1 VSGLDAPTW
10 VLQGIAIA
18 VGGALGALVRGGL
31 LIAATSL
38 EAPRTR
44 SRATASAI
52 LVANLAACVL
62 LGAAA
67 RLTAR
72 AAADPGAAWTWA
84 GEVAIA
90 FATAGVCGS
99 LSTFSTICADLAQLV
114 RAGRF
119 RLGALYLGAHL
130 LGGPLAFRLGLTLAG

>member
-1 VSGLDAPTW
+1 MSGLDAPPW

-31 LIAATSL
+31 LIGATSL

-44 SRATASAI
+44 SRATAFAI

-67 RLTAR
+67 PLTAR
-72 AAADPGAAWTWA
+72 AAAVSGAAWTGA
-84 GEVAIA
+84 GELAIA
-90 FATAGVCGS
+90 FGTTGLCGA

-119 RLGALYLGAHL
+119 RLGTLYLGAHL
-130 LGGPLAFRLGLTLAG
+130 LGGPLAFRLGLALGG